1 MNKYDNNILDFR
13 LGDFLIALSLLSRIP
28 VNIDHHES
36 GDRASKATWA
46 YPLVGALIGAIS
58 ASIAN
63 IAIFVGL
70 PFSIGAILSLITMAA
85 LTGGMHEDG
94 LSDSA
99 DGLWGGKDKGQI
111 LQIMKDSRIG
121 SFGAIA
127 LVLIIVGRYASIKDL
142 IQIESLFW
150 PLIAAASISRVPMVA
165 AMVFMQNARA
175 DGLSASVGKPSQI
188 SLIVAAVIGTI
199 TCLISAGILGLL
211 VVLCACLGALPI
223 LYASYKKINGQTG
236 DILGASQQTAELMA
250 LACLVGILI
259 IP

>member
-1 MNKYDNNILDFR
+1 
-13 LGDFLIALSLLSRIP
+13 
-28 VNIDHHES
+28 
-36 GDRASKATWA
+36 
-46 YPLVGALIGAIS
+46 
-58 ASIAN
+58 
-63 IAIFVGL
+63 
-70 PFSIGAILSLITMAA
+70 
-85 LTGGMHEDG
+85 
-94 LSDSA
+94 
-99 DGLWGGKDKGQI
+99 
-111 LQIMKDSRIG
+111 
-121 SFGAIA
+121 
-127 LVLIIVGRYASIKDL
+127 
-142 IQIESLFW
+142 
-150 PLIAAASISRVPMVA
+150 MVA

-250 LACLVGILI
+250 LACLAGILI